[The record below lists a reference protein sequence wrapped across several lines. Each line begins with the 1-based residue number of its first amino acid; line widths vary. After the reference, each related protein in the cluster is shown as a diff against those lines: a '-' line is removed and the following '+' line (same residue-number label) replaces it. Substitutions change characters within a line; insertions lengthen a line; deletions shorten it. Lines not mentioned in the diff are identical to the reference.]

1 MTKPEPLKR
10 KENICKNCGMS
21 LEDCI
26 NAKKNGKSC
35 CPECQHFGEF
45 HKQDVKSALQGLI
58 EEIRLTDLEWVVY
71 SDGSQKRMSEKER
84 KEIIIEFIKKWFP
97 DVVKDD

>member
-1 MTKPEPLKR
+1 MTKPLDLEWLYNVLETNK
-10 KENICKNCGMS
+10 KNSELEIWCKNF
-21 LEDCI
+21 
-26 NAKKNGKSC
+26 NKKL
-35 CPECQHFGEF
+35 
-45 HKQDVKSALQGLI
+45 KQEIKQCLKSALQGLM

-97 DVVKDD
+97 DVMRDE

>member
-1 MTKPEPLKR
+1 MTKPLKN
-10 KENICKNCGMS
+10 KLQKDNINIGKNELLLVENFFYY
-21 LEDCI
+21 D
-26 NAKKNGKSC
+26 
-35 CPECQHFGEF
+35 
-45 HKQDVKSALQGLI
+45 DVKSALQGLI

-97 DVVKDD
+97 DVVKDGE

>member
-1 MTKPEPLKR
+1 MTKALDLEEVR
-10 KENICKNCGMS
+10 KEVFKWIVGEPAYE
-21 LEDCI
+21 L
-26 NAKKNGKSC
+26 
-35 CPECQHFGEF
+35 GEF
-45 HKQDVKSALQGLI
+45 FDFTMEEVRQRLKSALQGLM

-97 DVVKDD
+97 DVVKDGE

>member
-1 MTKPEPLKR
+1 MTKALKN
-10 KENICKNCGMS
+10 KLQKDNINIGKNELLLVENFFYY
-21 LEDCI
+21 D
-26 NAKKNGKSC
+26 
-35 CPECQHFGEF
+35 
-45 HKQDVKSALQGLI
+45 DVKSALQGLM

-84 KEIIIEFIKKWFP
+84 KELIIEFIKKWFP

>member
-1 MTKPEPLKR
+1 MTKPLDLEWLYNVLETNK
-10 KENICKNCGMS
+10 KNSELEIWCKNF
-21 LEDCI
+21 
-26 NAKKNGKSC
+26 NKKL
-35 CPECQHFGEF
+35 
-45 HKQDVKSALQGLI
+45 KQEIKQCLKSALQGLM

-97 DVVKDD
+97 DVVEND

>member
-1 MTKPEPLKR
+1 MTKPLDLEWLYNVLETNK
-10 KENICKNCGMS
+10 KNSELEIWCKNF
-21 LEDCI
+21 
-26 NAKKNGKSC
+26 NKKL
-35 CPECQHFGEF
+35 
-45 HKQDVKSALQGLI
+45 KQEIKQCLKSALQGLM

>member
-1 MTKPEPLKR
+1 MTKALKN
-10 KENICKNCGMS
+10 KLQKDNMNIGKNELLLVENFFYY
-21 LEDCI
+21 D
-26 NAKKNGKSC
+26 
-35 CPECQHFGEF
+35 
-45 HKQDVKSALQGLI
+45 DVKSALQ
-58 EEIRLTDLEWVVY
+58 EIRLTDLEWVVY